1 MIDVVMP
8 NNNEKEFVRI
18 AEKLGYKSLLFLY
31 TFDNFINKKNFNN
44 GTTKTYNGIL
54 ANQKNIQKVNNK
66 FRNKKVFIAIKSS
79 NSDRETIEEKQAN
92 LVFSLEEKGRKD
104 FMHQRGSGLD
114 HILAKLAH
122 QNNIILGFSLN
133 SIINSNK
140 RNVILGRIMQNIKLC
155 RKYKVKTVI
164 GSFTQNPMEMRSP
177 QDIVSL
183 FTTLGMTQ
191 KEVKDSLNNV
201 L

>member
-31 TFDNFINKKNFNN
+31 TFDNFINKKIFNN

>member
-1 MIDVVMP
+1 
-8 NNNEKEFVRI
+8 
-18 AEKLGYKSLLFLY
+18 
-31 TFDNFINKKNFNN
+31 
-44 GTTKTYNGIL
+44 
-54 ANQKNIQKVNNK
+54 
-66 FRNKKVFIAIKSS
+66 
-79 NSDRETIEEKQAN
+79 